1 MNYPLTLIQ
10 IVHPLTAVAPGM
22 DITSAANWAIF
33 WSVAIIFVVVE
44 ALLIYT
50 AIRFR
55 QRSAASTTTSAP
67 GAQRSWQTD
76 LAWTLLPALMMAVL
90 LFFTFQAMLNS

>member
-1 MNYPLTLIQ
+1 
-10 IVHPLTAVAPGM
+10 M

-33 WSVAIIFVVVE
+33 WSVAVIFVVIE

-55 QRSAASTTTSAP
+55 HRSADGTTTTAP
-67 GAQRSWQTD
+67 DAQRAWQTD
-76 LAWTLLPALMMAVL
+76 LAWTLLPALMTAVL
-90 LFFTFQAMLNS
+90 LFFTFQAMVNRL